1 MYLRY
6 MFRVFC
12 IVLDILHSESL
23 NIEDTSY
30 KATNDFIFESRS
42 RPDILYNPKY
52 LEVAKRIDLSPL
64 SDSIAAIKRLLR
76 NYNSS
81 CYQERQ
87 HIISQYNKPTVIKIP
102 GKSLS
107 VTDGLHLCKNLG
119 NGYKLLEL
127 HKKEEMTSFIAQT
140 PEKKFATPA
149 GIFYDLRQHDFVY
162 ASSNRP
168 VTSKS
173 AIFRFENG
181 VSIETYRYWD
191 SYSDYFGQY
200 VVDNSQIYINVAASE
215 LRYDHVYCIA
225 PKSSLETYGNIQICE
240 QELKF
245 ISEISSVTI
254 YHVEKLNEF
263 LDTVWRTRKN
273 GPNFQRGRRGI
284 ATGAVLSA
292 DIGGTAGIITTKVIS
307 ALGQDD
313 NLNGSIKKTEEVLD
327 SLKERANL
335 LDINQK
341 RIFFP

>member
-12 IVLDILHSESL
+12 IMLDILHSESL

-127 HKKEEMTSFIAQT
+127 HKK
-140 PEKKFATPA
+140 
-149 GIFYDLRQHDFVY
+149 
-162 ASSNRP
+162 
-168 VTSKS
+168 
-173 AIFRFENG
+173 
-181 VSIETYRYWD
+181 
-191 SYSDYFGQY
+191 
-200 VVDNSQIYINVAASE
+200 
-215 LRYDHVYCIA
+215 
-225 PKSSLETYGNIQICE
+225 
-240 QELKF
+240 
-245 ISEISSVTI
+245 
-254 YHVEKLNEF
+254 
-263 LDTVWRTRKN
+263 
-273 GPNFQRGRRGI
+273 RR
-284 ATGAVLSA
+284 
-292 DIGGTAGIITTKVIS
+292 
-307 ALGQDD
+307 
-313 NLNGSIKKTEEVLD
+313 NN
-327 SLKERANL
+327 
-335 LDINQK
+335 
-341 RIFFP
+341 